1 MNNFIAPEIDVF
13 DINPMGNIQ
22 IGSGSKVTPNVPS

>member
-1 MNNFIAPEIDVF
+1 MNGFIAPEIDVF

-22 IGSGSKVTPNVPS
+22 IGSGSVRDPHVPG